1 MFSEKYKNYNF
12 EYIIDRVYQAV
23 VKCCDNLEPIND
35 KIIALQKERN
45 GLSFIE
51 SEYIF
56 KNKTD
61 KIGRLHEERIIHRH
75 ITYIDNYRRH
85 LVNDIY
91 SDNVASINQIIISYI
106 EKYINLLENPKYGEM
121 SKILFEEL
129 NVCLKYIKEEKDYL
143 DKDLEISR
151 DGYIKLIEEGYKV

>member
-1 MFSEKYKNYNF
+1 M
-12 EYIIDRVYQAV
+12 
-23 VKCCDNLEPIND
+23 
-35 KIIALQKERN
+35 
-45 GLSFIE
+45 
-51 SEYIF
+51 
-56 KNKTD
+56 
-61 KIGRLHEERIIHRH
+61 
-75 ITYIDNYRRH
+75 
-85 LVNDIY
+85 
-91 SDNVASINQIIISYI
+91 ASINQIIISYI